1 MHPKLSGR
9 KRRLRSKGG
18 AKTKRMKR
26 MKQTKQTKRMKGG
39 LGPYDSL
46 EIHMPERYSFR
57 KPSMIDE
64 FKLHVFGSDDQRVAW
79 ETLLTECNNRGVPVY
94 ILSAGDKIGIIRML
108 QLMNLDHAFEEVL
121 CTNPN
126 ENTKPNEQPN
136 PESDNGLHNFQG
148 YTKYNVIRAILREN
162 YDIPAP
168 GCLMDDNPNNAI
180 DQDKASTIKF
190 VNVHTVE
197 QTPTK
202 QPGNIFYSF
211 IVDNKSLQLQPL
223 IASRWFADVDV
234 INYVTELV
242 INGTYKIV
250 FIDFD
255 RTFQQWSGA
264 IPFWRSNVIA
274 AFHDRFKI
282 STTRLYR
289 LY

>member
-9 KRRLRSKGG
+9 KRRLRRG
-18 AKTKRMKR
+18 AKTKR
-26 MKQTKQTKRMKGG
+26 TKRMKGG
-39 LGPYDSL
+39 LGPYDSI

-57 KPSMIDE
+57 KPTMIDE
-64 FKLHVFGSDDQRVAW
+64 FKLHVFGSDERRVAW

-126 ENTKPNEQPN
+126 EHTNPDEQPN

-148 YTKYNVIRAILREN
+148 QTKYDVISTILRERE
-162 YDIPAP
+162 IAP
-168 GCLMDDNPNNAI
+168 FGCLPFGCLPFGCLMDDNPVNAI
-180 DQDKASTIKF
+180 DRAKAITIEF
-190 VNVHTVE
+190 VNVNTVVDK
-197 QTPTK
+197 TPTP
-202 QPGNIFYSF
+202 QLNPFYRF
-211 IVDNKSLQLQPL
+211 IADNKSLQLQPL
-223 IASRWFADVDV
+223 IASRGFADVGV
-234 INYVTELV
+234 INDVTELV
-242 INGTYKIV
+242 KNGTYKIV

-255 RTFQQWSGA
+255 QTFQQWPGA

>member
-1 MHPKLSGR
+1 
-9 KRRLRSKGG
+9 
-18 AKTKRMKR
+18 
-26 MKQTKQTKRMKGG
+26 
-39 LGPYDSL
+39 
-46 EIHMPERYSFR
+46 MPERYSFR
-57 KPSMIDE
+57 KPTMIDE
-64 FKLHVFGSDDQRVAW
+64 FKLHVFGSHDQRVAW

-108 QLMNLDHAFEEVL
+108 QLMNLDDAFEEVL

-126 ENTKPNEQPN
+126 EDTTPDEQPN

-162 YDIPAP
+162 YEIPP
-168 GCLMDDNPNNAI
+168 VGCLMDDNPDNAI
-180 DQDKASTIKF
+180 DQDKARTIQF

-211 IVDNKSLQLQPL
+211 IADNKSLKLQPL
-223 IASRWFADVDV
+223 IASRWFAGVGV
-234 INYVTELV
+234 INYVTKFV

-255 RTFQQWSGA
+255 RTFQQWPGA
-264 IPFWRSNVIA
+264 IPFWRSNVIT
-274 AFHDRFKI
+274 AFHRTFGI
-282 STTRLYR
+282 STTRLY
-289 LY
+289 

>member
-1 MHPKLSGR
+1 
-9 KRRLRSKGG
+9 
-18 AKTKRMKR
+18 
-26 MKQTKQTKRMKGG
+26 
-39 LGPYDSL
+39 
-46 EIHMPERYSFR
+46 MPERYSFR
-57 KPSMIDE
+57 KPTMINE

-79 ETLLTECNNRGVPVY
+79 ENLLDACKDNEVPVY

-126 ENTKPNEQPN
+126 EHTNPNEQTN

-162 YDIPAP
+162 YDIPPESDPLTLFGAP
-168 GCLMDDNPNNAI
+168 GCFMDDNTDNDIIPNQNRSI
-180 DQDKASTIKF
+180 QF
-190 VNVHTVE
+190 VNVRTVE

-211 IVDNKSLQLQPL
+211 IADNKSLQLQPL
-223 IASRWFADVDV
+223 IASRWFADVGV

-282 STTRLYR
+282 STTRLY
-289 LY
+289 